1 VTFAAVAGHRCGRA
15 TPSLRDAPQ
24 RQSMERIGRDSIYRD
39 RNAVQ
44 TMPATSEVEVPKC
57 VFVENG
63 GSLDDYDD
71 DDFTSAFD
79 FGYCLTVHKSQGSEW
94 DKVLL
99 IDENHKVERRRWL
112 YTGLTRAAKSI
123 IVQG

>member
-1 VTFAAVAGHRCGRA
+1 LQPTAATHVTQWHPELPTVS
-15 TPSLRDAPQ
+15 TEEP
-24 RQSMERIGRDSIYRD
+24 
-39 RNAVQ
+39 
-44 TMPATSEVEVPKC
+44 EVEVPNC
-57 VFVENG
+57 VFVEKG

-99 IDENHKVERRRWL
+99 IDENHKHERRRWL
-112 YTGLTRAAKSI
+112 YAGLTRAAKSI